1 MNLFSPNIT
10 RSLLLYMTIITTTT
24 LQAESNFVKNIAHF
38 ADEHDPHNRL
48 ITVDY
53 KNMKLLQTEHV
64 EGSLNHHADSMAT
77 RPSQAKYIMMVA
89 KGSNFVTIRRTKD
102 GSFVKKI
109 SLPFRPRSAD
119 AYNAKYNLVLL
130 NSRDRP
136 SAVLIDATKLKI
148 VGQAGF
154 NITCNKPNII
164 APFTG
169 LYSEED
175 IPNLQCMTNDAGG
188 DQISGHPIWISTEA
202 FVILDR
208 SNRLLHVYSI
218 YQADGEWKTK
228 LEQTIKTDTSLHQ
241 IIPRTK
247 RKRNRIFYGETEG
260 NLAQNKSAGVYK
272 WVLRRDG
279 KGLKQKAFTK
289 LNIKDKQGFNGHN
302 LYITPNKRF
311 IYAPVGSTINQDFL
325 KKSSLS
331 KNPSEN
337 NLCPPTVGCR
347 GATFGT
353 SPLSTNARTATQ
365 QDIGVTPQ
373 RGGIFVLR
381 SRDLRIVKF
390 IEAGFGAG
398 HVNFSK
404 RKGMAIVTNH
414 KDTFVTAINYRRNHK
429 IKDIKVNFKHENIFS
444 LNQSHAPFINRNGK
458 YFYNFWTDGGVFF
471 RINLNRLK
479 VDKAVYVGGV
489 PIQGNYYRR
498 INQND

>member
-1 MNLFSPNIT
+1 MNLFSTNIRRT
-10 RSLLLYMTIITTTT
+10 LLLSITIITTT
-24 LQAESNFVKNIAHF
+24 LHAESNFVKNIAHF

-53 KNMKLLQTEHV
+53 KNMKLLQTVEV

-148 VGQAGF
+148 VGRAGF

-164 APFTG
+164 EPFTG

-175 IPNLQCMTNDAGG
+175 IPDLRCTTQDAGG

-218 YQADGEWKTK
+218 YQEDGEWKTK

-241 IIPRTK
+241 IIPRSK

-260 NLAQNKSAGVYK
+260 NLAQNKSVGVYK
-272 WVLRRDG
+272 WILRRDG
-279 KGLKQKAFTK
+279 KGLQQLAFRK
-289 LNIKDKQGFNGHN
+289 LHTRYNKQGFNGHN
-302 LYITPNKRF
+302 LYITPDKRF
-311 IYAPVGSTINQDFL
+311 IYAPVGSTINKGFWGLPPFL
-325 KKSSLS
+325 KKLHK
-331 KNPSEN
+331 KNFCHPRI
-337 NLCPPTVGCR
+337 GCR
-347 GATFGT
+347 GATFGI
-353 SPLSTNARTATQ
+353 SPLSINAIDSNQ
-365 QDIGVTPQ
+365 QDVDTISQ

-398 HVNFSK
+398 HVSFSK
-404 RKGMAIVTNH
+404 QKRLAIVTNH
-414 KDTFVTAINYRRNHK
+414 KDNFVTAINYRRNYK
-429 IKDIKVNFKHENIFS
+429 IKDIKVKFKHENIFS
-444 LNQSHAPFINRNGK
+444 INQSHAPFIDKYGK

-471 RINLNRLK
+471 RINLNRLR
-479 VDKAVYVGGV
+479 VDKAIYVGGV
-489 PIQGNYYRR
+489 PIQGNYYPH
-498 INQND
+498 INQED